1 MEFSSPEIRG
11 KTKGV
16 CYIVATAMCLVES
29 AAEDI
34 LLCDNARD
42 LSIALTNV
50 NATSLNTEYVI

>member
-16 CYIVATAMCLVES
+16 CYIVSTAMFLIES
-29 AAEDI
+29 ASEDI
-34 LLCDNARD
+34 LLCETPLD
-42 LSIALTNV
+42 LIEALNNV